1 MVLGS
6 SFNHTDDA
14 KLVGGTLVGVT
25 IDFLGVLVR
34 LLELLE
40 SLLVI
45 AELVVEPTAS
55 VEGFDGV
62 GVLLTILLVENLEDT
77 RLHIEGVLKLAHL
90 LIDAGHTTQVLY
102 EVDSRSAWEQL
113 VEDATQTFLKEAA
126 QLFL

>member
-1 MVLGS
+1 MALGS

-62 GVLLTILLVENLEDT
+62 GVLLTILLVEHLEYT
-77 RLHIEGVLKLAHL
+77 
-90 LIDAGHTTQVLY
+90 
-102 EVDSRSAWEQL
+102 
-113 VEDATQTFLKEAA
+113 
-126 QLFL
+126 